1 VWETDAARMSGAQGY
16 VVCKPQDDA
25 RHNYQAIYDVS
36 GQADALGS
44 WMQRLAPGG
53 EIVLAGSY
61 RQVLQFEFAQA
72 YAREATVRTA
82 AQWQRAD
89 LLAVTELANSG
100 RLSLDGLITHH
111 QAPSQA
117 HAAYETA
124 FGDDL
129 CLKMILDWRSFA

>member
-1 VWETDAARMSGAQGY
+1 MKPTSTLAIAWLLLAAF
-16 VVCKPQDDA
+16 
-25 RHNYQAIYDVS
+25 
-36 GQADALGS
+36 
-44 WMQRLAPGG
+44 
-53 EIVLAGSY
+53 VLPSP
-61 RQVLQFEFAQA
+61 QA

-117 HAAYETA
+117 HAAYATA

-129 CLKMILDWRSFA
+129 CLKMILDWRNFA

>member
-1 VWETDAARMSGAQGY
+1 
-16 VVCKPQDDA
+16 
-25 RHNYQAIYDVS
+25 
-36 GQADALGS
+36 
-44 WMQRLAPGG
+44 
-53 EIVLAGSY
+53 VLAGSY
-61 RQVLQFEFAQA
+61 RQALQFEFAQA

-117 HAAYETA
+117 HAAYATA

-129 CLKMILDWRSFA
+129 CLKMILDWRNFA